1 MHLRAAS
8 FSYVLLGQAT
18 SDGIGSKWENNGY
31 ITVWIND
38 GRVIGIN
45 IKTHYYYF
53 TFFSCS
59 PIHKIQ
65 TILFFLWYFNIT
77 FNIALEECGI

>member
-1 MHLRAAS
+1 MHLRATS
-8 FSYVLLGQAT
+8 FSYVLLGHAT
-18 SDGIGSKWENNGY
+18 PDGIESKWENNGY

-53 TFFSCS
+53 TFFSTFS
-59 PIHKIQ
+59 NSQDSDYII
-65 TILFFLWYFNIT
+65 FLMIF
-77 FNIALEECGI
+77 

>member
-18 SDGIGSKWENNGY
+18 SDGIESKWENNGY

-53 TFFSCS
+53 TFFHVLQFTRFRLYYFSYD
-59 PIHKIQ
+59 
-65 TILFFLWYFNIT
+65 ILI
-77 FNIALEECGI
+77 